1 MQIVK
6 EIYDAVVA
14 RDPEQSEFHQAV
26 WEVLESLGPA
36 LERHPEY
43 VDMAKRVVEP
53 ERLIHFRV
61 PWVDDN
67 GNEHVNRGFRV
78 QFNGAIGPYKGG
90 LRFHPSVNT
99 SILKF
104 LAFEQI
110 AHPEHQFSGAELA
123 ICTGCTVNCATN
135 SKPVSSLER
144 DSLTVVL

>member
-14 RDPEQSEFHQAV
+14 RDPEQPEFHQAV

-43 VDMAKRVVEP
+43 IDMVKRVVEP

-67 GNEHVNRGFRV
+67 GNEHVNRGCLLYTSPSPRDNRV
-78 QFNGAIGPYKGG
+78 S
-90 LRFHPSVNT
+90 RMPS
-99 SILKF
+99 S
-104 LAFEQI
+104 A
-110 AHPEHQFSGAELA
+110 
-123 ICTGCTVNCATN
+123 
-135 SKPVSSLER
+135 
-144 DSLTVVL
+144 